1 MLYTPAFHNTL
12 SISSLQNRPVY
23 NMTVISHI
31 VHASRHKFRKDLEK
45 LLKVLGVLF
54 FISTFVVRI
63 VSDVENP
70 FRHKNQTHY
79 ETKTYSKGRRNHGNL
94 LGAW

>member
-1 MLYTPAFHNTL
+1 MTL
-12 SISSLQNRPVY
+12 
-23 NMTVISHI
+23 ISHI

-45 LLKVLGVLF
+45 LLRILGVLF

-79 ETKTYSKGRRNHGNL
+79 ETKTYSKGRRDHGNL